1 MIDCNNWHDIDHKR
15 REVYS
20 MMLDSSP
27 WLLLVAVPVV
37 AVLVGLEVYTRKARA
52 RKSDPN

>member
-1 MIDCNNWHDIDHKR
+1 
-15 REVYS
+15 

-37 AVLVGLEVYTRKARA
+37 AVLVGLEVYTRKSRA

>member
-1 MIDCNNWHDIDHKR
+1 MIDRNRSHDKVHER

-20 MMLDSSP
+20 MILDSSP